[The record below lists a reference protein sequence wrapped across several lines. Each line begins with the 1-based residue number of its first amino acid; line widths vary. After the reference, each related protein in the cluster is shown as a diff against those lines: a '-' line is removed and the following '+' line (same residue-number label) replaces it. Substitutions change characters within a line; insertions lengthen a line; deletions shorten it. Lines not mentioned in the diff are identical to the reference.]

1 MDTQREEA
9 ENPSAGAAEPLLPE
23 EKKPPPA
30 KKPPEPA
37 QQAREILRTTLGSLA
52 YKFMKGMAI
61 AGSLYLMGWFQL
73 SPAWLLMGVA
83 SYVAQKNYIE
93 QKRIRTGITC
103 AAQEKASV
111 LATLEDL
118 PAWVSTQLLRTYM

>member
-61 AGSLYLMGWFQL
+61 AG
-73 SPAWLLMGVA
+73 
-83 SYVAQKNYIE
+83 
-93 QKRIRTGITC
+93 R
-103 AAQEKASV
+103 
-111 LATLEDL
+111 
-118 PAWVSTQLLRTYM
+118 